1 MAQIIN
7 NSPPYMF
14 AVTFF
19 LAEYH
24 IKYIPC
30 LNFMQAS
37 IDAELE
43 KADCT
48 ACGEQV
54 SNLS

>member
-48 ACGEQV
+48 ACGEQGV
-54 SNLS
+54 